1 MDSDYE
7 SISWIDYI
15 KQKYKL
21 PYLEHIIYLLLLS
34 LVCSIIIYLSLHFPI
49 FHSTIIIFIVLS
61 IAIFI
66 INNYY
71 KNIYQDKVD
80 NIKFKMEKINKLVE
94 SLNNS

>member
-15 KQKYKL
+15 KQKYKI

-49 FHSTIIIFIVLS
+49 FHSTIVIFIVLS

-80 NIKFKMEKINKLVE
+80 TIKTKMEKINKLME

>member
-1 MDSDYE
+1 MDDDNV

-15 KQKYKL
+15 KQKYKI
-21 PYLEHIIYLLLLS
+21 PYLENIIYLLLLS
-34 LVCSIIIYLSLHFPI
+34 LICSIIIYLSLHFPI

-80 NIKFKMEKINKLVE
+80 TIKIKMEKINKLVE
-94 SLNNS
+94 SLSS

>member
-1 MDSDYE
+1 MDE
-7 SISWIDYI
+7 NISISWIDYI
-15 KQKYKL
+15 KKKYNI
-21 PYLEHIIYLLLLS
+21 PYLEHIIYLFLLS
-34 LVCSIIIYLSLHFPI
+34 LICSIIIYLSLNFPI

-80 NIKFKMEKINKLVE
+80 SIKIKMEKINKLVE

>member
-1 MDSDYE
+1 MDDNI

-15 KQKYKL
+15 KHKYNI
-21 PYLEHIIYLLLLS
+21 PYLEEFIYLLLLS

-71 KNIYQDKVD
+71 KKIYQNKVD
-80 NIKFKMEKINKLVE
+80 HIKIKMEKINKLVE
-94 SLNNS
+94 SLSNS

>member
-1 MDSDYE
+1 MDDDNI

-15 KQKYKL
+15 KQKYKI
-21 PYLEHIIYLLLLS
+21 PYLEHIIYLFLLS
-34 LVCSIIIYLSLHFPI
+34 LICSIVIYLSLYFPI
-49 FHSTIIIFIVLS
+49 FHSTLVIFIVLS

-80 NIKFKMEKINKLVE
+80 NIKIKMEKINKLVE